1 MQKVQQIN
9 RRQAKSLISSAK
21 NLMKARIENI
31 LKKIKKKVKVYSYYF
46 KKFFSILKKQIKLD
60 TIKEAE
66 LQLLHPE
73 KNERKSQFM
82 KSQKLWKLK

>member
-31 LKKIKKKVKVYSYYF
+31 LKNIKKKVKTFILTILKY
-46 KKFFSILKKQIKLD
+46 FFSILKKQIKLD

-82 KSQKLWKLK
+82 KSQKL